1 MKIVIRKKYAS
12 FIEWFY
18 KENYLMELS
27 ILKTVHNQK
36 MMENVILI
44 FQKEKN
50 IIEKYK
56 DVLGS
61 YYLGI
66 SFFKK

>member
-1 MKIVIRKKYAS
+1 
-12 FIEWFY
+12 
-18 KENYLMELS
+18 
-27 ILKTVHNQK
+27 